1 MAKTKTP
8 ATPAAKPTASARQWL
23 NYEQAAEYIGC
34 TSRQIRRFV
43 ASGEIAHVK
52 IGLHVRFS
60 QEHLDDYIAAATYT
74 PPRRTS

>member
-1 MAKTKTP
+1 MPKSKTTP
-8 ATPAAKPTASARQWL
+8 AEPEPGASPRQWL
-23 NYEQAAEYIGC
+23 NYEQAAEYLGC

-60 QEHLDDYIAAATYT
+60 QEHLDDYLAANTYT
-74 PPRRTS
+74 PRRAS